1 MTGGSRIAAHAP
13 APSTSDITMR
23 PVSLVILAL
32 VAAPAALPLAA
43 RGQRPTA
50 LAPVPSP
57 CMARDGS
64 IIPVIERQ
72 ASDGR
77 GPLVIL
83 LTGDGGWANAD
94 QKVAEELMTR
104 GSSVIG
110 VNMRAYLGTK
120 RSPDEAAR
128 DIGCVARTYGER
140 WQRDRLLLLGYSRGA
155 DVAPFVAARWPA
167 DLRARLTMVA
177 LVSMS
182 AKANFQYHFID
193 LVRDVAR
200 DDDVEINPE
209 IARMRGL
216 NVICVFGKE
225 DHDSGCLKTDTTIVK
240 RFERTGGHRLTQGF
254 AAIAELLT
262 PALAPAATR

>member
-1 MTGGSRIAAHAP
+1 MHRAP
-13 APSTSDITMR
+13 LI
-23 PVSLVILAL
+23 VLAL
-32 VAAPAALPLAA
+32 IAAPATLPLAA
-43 RGQRPTA
+43 HAQRPPASTA
-50 LAPVPSP
+50 GATP
-57 CMARDGS
+57 CLTKDGS
-64 IIPVIERQ
+64 VVPVIERP
-72 ASDGR
+72 AADGH

-94 QKVAEELMTR
+94 QKVADELTAR
-104 GSSVIG
+104 GSSVVG

-120 RSPDEAAR
+120 RSPGEAAR

-140 WQRDRLLLLGYSRGA
+140 WQRDKLLLLGYSRGA
-155 DVAPFVAARWPA
+155 DIAPFVAARWPA

-200 DDDVEINPE
+200 PDDVEITPE

-216 NVICVFGKE
+216 PVICVYGKD
-225 DHDSGCLKTDTTIVK
+225 DHDSGCLQTDTSIV
-240 RFERTGGHRLTQGF
+240 RRYSRNGGHRLTEGF

-262 PALAPAATR
+262 PALASPAAR